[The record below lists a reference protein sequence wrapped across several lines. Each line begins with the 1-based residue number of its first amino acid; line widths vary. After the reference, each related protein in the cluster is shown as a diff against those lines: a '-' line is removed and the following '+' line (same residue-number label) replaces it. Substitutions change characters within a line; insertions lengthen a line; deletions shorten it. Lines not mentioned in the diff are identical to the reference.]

1 MNIVEITRLKY
12 PGEIEK
18 GNINFRQPADKI
30 LIGHWA
36 VEGVPK
42 PNEDDILAEAE
53 NYRFQYETNLA
64 EQKRKAEYPSE
75 SEMIEA
81 MWDHVVNSDST
92 KMYACANKKAA
103 VDIKHPK
110 PEVK

>member
-1 MNIVEITRLKY
+1 MQLHKMVNGIQVPLNEQEIAEFNQRT
-12 PGEIEK
+12 
-18 GNINFRQPADKI
+18 ADHEAKM
-30 LIGHWA
+30 A
-36 VEGVPK
+36 E
-42 PNEDDILAEAE
+42 LAKTEYLE
-53 NYRFQYETNLA
+53 
-64 EQKRKAEYPSE
+64 KRKAEYPSE